1 MSNEFE
7 VDDIYNYTIKEL
19 EQLKEEFISRCDHAI
34 NYKKSINDF
43 SNHATFKNWWH
54 KWEGWVDDDQADEL
68 AHEHYIIEEKERQ
81 L

>member
-7 VDDIYNYTIKEL
+7 VDNFYNYTITEL

-34 NYKKSINDF
+34 SYQKSIDDF

-54 KWEGWVDDDQADEL
+54 KWESWVDDDQAVEL
-68 AHEHYIIEEKERQ
+68 AHEHFNEERER
-81 L
+81 